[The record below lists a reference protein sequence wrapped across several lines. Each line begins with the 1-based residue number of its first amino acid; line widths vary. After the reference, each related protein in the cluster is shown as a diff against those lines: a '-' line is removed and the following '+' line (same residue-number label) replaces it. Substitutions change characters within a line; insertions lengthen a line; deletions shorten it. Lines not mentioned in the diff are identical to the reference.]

1 MKTVSN
7 PAEKKLNMVS
17 LNTKELIIGLALVA
31 SSFLMPVFF
40 NVQNFGVHR
49 SFFTAL
55 HMNDKTELMKAAILL
70 VTLNSLRGMPHYI
83 GAFFISESVD
93 IPSLNRHKNIANAG
107 MTLLILLLTYWGI
120 DKIHHIHYDFGMP
133 AVMVLSF
140 VILFGL
146 LDYRYISLKKKAA
159 LVALVLTAFQFLDIM
174 PIMRRF
180 PVGRGETSWD
190 MKQAAL
196 LLDCEALLNMVGA
209 VGIALFLLFGGVVFF
224 QLRDEN
230 YLRELNA
237 LKEQNQEIRMQAY
250 ETELRNRAN
259 QEVQYLVHDLKS
271 PLTAIQTM
279 AGVLKME
286 REQNGESEHDIE
298 YLGRIETAVEQM
310 SRMISEILYENQQSS
325 VTTSTITDIVL
336 AQISVTSYKQYVRL
350 KNDVPDERIMA
361 NRILFPRVLVNLLQN
376 SAQAIPEGREPKIEL
391 CVMKSGSNIC
401 FSVSDNGK
409 GIPKE
414 DRETVWN
421 KGFSRQESS
430 GLGLA
435 FVCSVVERMC
445 GKIELESGRMAGTKI
460 SIILPKEETDAEGYC
475 DSID

>member
-1 MKTVSN
+1 METGNTPVESR
-7 PAEKKLNMVS
+7 LSRVS

-31 SSFLMPVFF
+31 SSFFMPVFF
-40 NVQNFGVHR
+40 NVENFGVFR
-49 SFFTAL
+49 SFYSAL
-55 HMNDKTELMKAAILL
+55 HTADKTELMKAAILL

-93 IPSLNRHKNIANAG
+93 IPLFSRHKNIANAG

-159 LVALVLTAFQFLDIM
+159 LVALVLIAFQFLDIM

-190 MKQAAL
+190 MKQAAV
-196 LLDCEALLNMVGA
+196 LLDCEAMLNMVGA
-209 VGIALFLLFGGVVFF
+209 VGITLFLLFGVIILF

-230 YLRELNA
+230 NLRELSI

-279 AGVLKME
+279 AGILKME
-286 REQNGESEHDIE
+286 REQSGKDTKDIE
-298 YLGRIETAVEQM
+298 YLDHIETAVEQM
-310 SRMISEILYENQQSS
+310 SHMISEILYEAQRSP
-325 VTTSTITDIVL
+325 VATSTITDVVL
-336 AQISVTSYKQYVRL
+336 AQISVTGYAQYVHFQ
-350 KNDVPDERIMA
+350 NDVPNERIMA

-376 SAQAIPEGREPKIEL
+376 SAQAIPENREPEIEL
-391 CVMKSGSNIC
+391 RVTESGNSIL

-409 GIPKE
+409 GISE
-414 DRETVWN
+414 EWREVVW
-421 KGFSRQESS
+421 SRGVSGQESS

-435 FVCSVVERMC
+435 FVRTVVEQMD
-445 GKIELESGRMAGTKI
+445 GTIELESSETAGTKI
-460 SIILPKEETDAEGYC
+460 TIILPKEENDGE
-475 DSID
+475 